1 MEEQEWGQ
9 QFKYTWL
16 FWDERK
22 NLTAKKSSI
31 WLLKSNKAVL
41 HTLLP
46 SGNFIWI
53 QLIEFKLDNEFYA

>member
-41 HTLLP
+41 HALVP

-53 QLIEFKLDNEFYA
+53 